1 MTTRRIT
8 VKQLPDPL
16 TSAADRH
23 RQAYARKW
31 GVPMPTAAEPEERDV
46 RPAVKAR
53 AEIDTIIANLITL
66 SAAWRA
72 IDTKRM

>member
-1 MTTRRIT
+1 MTTHRVTINKR
-8 VKQLPDPL
+8 PDPL
-16 TSAADRH
+16 TPAADRH

-31 GVPMPTAAEPEERDV
+31 GVPMPSAAEPEERDV
-46 RPAVKAR
+46 RHAVKAR

-72 IDTKRM
+72 IDTKGM